1 VWEDGLAASEHALG
15 RACME
20 CDAERAKTEAVRQDY
35 TSHFV
40 HKALSQL
47 QQDVGGAID
56 PSFLIEKRYESAR
69 GDVAEV
75 QTCGLYPRDGWD
87 LLAELE
93 ELRVHM
99 VLFPTLPMG
108 M

>member
-1 VWEDGLAASEHALG
+1 M
-15 RACME
+15 RP
-20 CDAERAKTEAVRQDY
+20 
-35 TSHFV
+35 HFV

-47 QQDVGGAID
+47 QQDVGGATD
-56 PSFLIEKRYESAR
+56 PSFLIEKGYESAR